1 MDRERKQYLI
11 VINKLTTMK
20 KIFIAILAVAGLAA
34 CSQDQLVEAPK
45 SVAIAFDNAF
55 VNNSTRATD
64 INIDNL
70 QDFGVYGSVVN
81 GQGQQGLIFNNQK
94 VEKDADGYSYSPAQ
108 YWIANAQY
116 DFVAIAPYQ
125 ENGDGKTPTWTYAT
139 TTEDDAKNGTLTFY
153 NNRAAANQDLL
164 FASET
169 AVKTP
174 TSITSKPEAVSFTF
188 NHLLS
193 RVKFTFVNGFASG
206 SNITL
211 KVTDVKI
218 TNAHKTGTI
227 AVTNGAVADT
237 WTVADNTLEVAFGAA
252 GADFLAEE
260 GGKAS
265 TEHHYLIPAQASY
278 NITFNVELKQAN
290 VSLDTYERT
299 ATVALDMVKG
309 QSYDL
314 KATLNASNTSDEGE
328 LHPIEFTVTSVE
340 NWQPNNGEGWNEKN
354 ATVNQNNNS
363 NN

>member
-1 MDRERKQYLI
+1 
-11 VINKLTTMK
+11 MK
-20 KIFIAILAVAGLAA
+20 KLFIAILAVAGLAA
-34 CSQDQLVEAPK
+34 CSQDMTLETPK
-45 SVAIAFDNAF
+45 GAAIAFDNAF

-64 INIDNL
+64 ITKATLN
-70 QDFGVYGSVVN
+70 DFGVYGSVVN
-81 GQGQQGLIFNNQK
+81 GQGQQGLIFNNQHVTK
-94 VEKDADGYSYSPAQ
+94 GTDGYSYSPAQ
-108 YWIANAQY
+108 YWIADAQY

-237 WTVADNTLEVAFGAA
+237 WTATDNTLEVGFGAA

-265 TEHHYLIPAQASY
+265 TEHHYLIPVQREY
-278 NITFNVELKQAN
+278 N
-290 VSLDTYERT
+290 VSFKVDIYQAGVKLDTYTHNITTTINLE
-299 ATVALDMVKG
+299 KG
-309 QSYDL
+309 KSYSL
-314 KATLNASNTSDEGE
+314 SANLAPNNVNPNSQ
-328 LHPIEFTVTSVE
+328 LYPIEFEVDGINDWDPATQNIV
-340 NWQPNNGEGWNEKN
+340 PNN
-354 ATVNQNNNS
+354 
-363 NN
+363 

>member
-1 MDRERKQYLI
+1 
-11 VINKLTTMK
+11 MK
-20 KIFIAILAVAGLAA
+20 KLFIAILGVAAFAA
-34 CSQDQLVEAPK
+34 CSQDVTLETPK
-45 SVAIAFDNAF
+45 GAAIAFDNAF
-55 VNNSTRATD
+55 VENAVRANDLTAE
-64 INIDNL
+64 NIYN
-70 QDFGVYGSVVN
+70 FGVYGSVIN
-81 GQGQQGLIFNNQK
+81 SQSQEGLIFNNQE
-94 VEKDADGYSYSPAQ
+94 VEKSGNAYSYSPAQ

-153 NNRAAANQDLL
+153 NDRAAANQDLL
-164 FASET
+164 FDSAART
-169 AVKTP
+169 TQD
-174 TSITSKPEAVSFTF
+174 ITSKPDAVSFTF

-193 RVKFTFVNGFASG
+193 RVKFTFVNGFAAG

-227 AVTNGAVADT
+227 AVTNGAVANT
-237 WTVADNTLEVAFGAA
+237 WTAADNTLNVDFNDA
-252 GADFLAEE
+252 GTEFLAEA

-278 NITFNVELKQAN
+278 NITFNVELKQAG

-314 KATLNASNTSDEGE
+314 KATLNQNNTSDEGQ
-328 LHPIEFTVTSVE
+328 LYPIEFTVTSVE
-340 NWQPNNGEGWNEKN
+340 NWQPNNGGWNEEN
-354 ATVNQNNNS
+354 ATVNQGS